1 MTPNIKNA
9 LFNVGFLQITLTIML
24 PLLLELYLA
33 KNKFNVFILKTI
45 FIWHC
50 KQNYFTVNTIHSF
63 FEFLK
68 FRNT

>member
-33 KNKFNVFILKTI
+33 KNKFNVFI
-45 FIWHC
+45 
-50 KQNYFTVNTIHSF
+50 
-63 FEFLK
+63 
-68 FRNT
+68 